1 MVDQRRRR
9 YLVKLA
15 ANLKVFYAAQLQEQE
30 ASTKVTATKTSEKA
44 KDQLD
49 GFMEAGLISQL
60 VNKADLQK
68 TMEDAH
74 FDVFKMT
81 RDARSKQRS
90 EEPDDAPDWSTYD
103 APTIFRK
110 TD

>member
-1 MVDQRRRR
+1 
-9 YLVKLA
+9 
-15 ANLKVFYAAQLQEQE
+15 
-30 ASTKVTATKTSEKA
+30 
-44 KDQLD
+44 
-49 GFMEAGLISQL
+49 
-60 VNKADLQK
+60 
-68 TMEDAH
+68 MEDAH

-90 EEPDDAPDWSTYD
+90 EETDDAPDWSTYD